1 MTTFPMNTMLR
12 GTKAAFLAFALAI
25 TAFGAGCAVE
35 GAEGNEEGTDGIG
48 ENQQALTGKIGLDP
62 TLMKEKCEG
71 AGHVYDPSQN
81 GCSATCAPGLVPADA
96 KGFKCVKPVSPYD
109 ACLKTYKS
117 PFKCGPCLPEYAQYG
132 GTQTCPVAVSEGSCL
147 AAGNYWSQ
155 EGKTCHTT
163 GSIGHYDALCKHNG
177 MEYDSSKTG
186 NFPCKPRPTGPG
198 WPTGPANTNCLSDPD
213 CMVVL
218 CNFPGN
224 GSLSACNGG

>member
-12 GTKAAFLAFALAI
+12 GTKAAFLAFALTI

-96 KGFKCVKPVSPYD
+96 KGFKCISPYAKCRQSAGD
-109 ACLKTYKS
+109 SFTKLGACLACS
-117 PFKCGPCLPEYAQYG
+117 PEYAG
-132 GTQTCPVAVSEGSCL
+132 PEKCPVSVSDSQCE
-147 AAGNYWSQ
+147 AAGNYWAQ
-155 EGKTCHTT
+155 EGKTCHTK